1 MGTHAAV
8 RRPYTERHERIAKLA
23 SLNAPINLLVNEARM
38 LVRMDEECDLKYGM
52 TIRYRTMAIWSLV
65 CLCKQ
70 NSDEILALKRQ
81 IRELK
86 KREKASSKEA
96 VA

>member
-1 MGTHAAV
+1 MGTKAAV
-8 RRPYTERHERIAKLA
+8 TPTYTARHERLAKLA

-38 LVRMDEECDLKYGM
+38 LVRADEECDLKYGM
-52 TIRYRTMAIWSLV
+52 TLRYRTIAIWALV

-70 NSDEILALKRQ
+70 NSDEIMALKRQ
-81 IRELK
+81 IRDLK
-86 KREKASSKEA
+86 KRAKASAKEA